1 VKLVVAPQWK
11 FGNFFGNLKK
21 ILGLN
26 RRGYFDFFCR
36 GVFGRLGAEGFL
48 PLPRKKTCWSACVGG
63 GESINYPLY
72 TARH

>member
-26 RRGYFDFFCR
+26 RRGYFDFFFAGEFSAAWEPKVFCR
-36 GVFGRLGAEGFL
+36 FL
-48 PLPRKKTCWSACVGG
+48 AKKLAGLLASEE
-63 GESINYPLY
+63 ESEEEK
-72 TARH
+72 A